1 MVKFGILPSLIIED
15 LPVYKSYIEGKM
27 TKMPFIAKGYRA
39 NECLES
45 VHTNMCGPFNVY
57 AWGGQE
63 YFITFMDDYSRFGY
77 VYLMHR
83 KFDALDKFIEF
94 KED

>member
-15 LPVYKSYIEGKM
+15 LPVYESYIEGKM

-45 VHTNMCGPFNVY
+45 VHTNMYGPFNVY
-57 AWGGQE
+57 AWGG
-63 YFITFMDDYSRFGY
+63 
-77 VYLMHR
+77 
-83 KFDALDKFIEF
+83 
-94 KED
+94 